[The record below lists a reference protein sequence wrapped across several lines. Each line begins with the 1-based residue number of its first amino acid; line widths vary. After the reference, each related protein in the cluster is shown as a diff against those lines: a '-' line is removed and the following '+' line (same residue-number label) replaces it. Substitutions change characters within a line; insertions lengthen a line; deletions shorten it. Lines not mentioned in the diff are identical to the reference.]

1 MNEAKQFAA
10 AFDRIGRGVLAELE
24 EMPNEILHWP
34 FPMPRG
40 HSVFELATQLVEESE
55 FWVLEVVGG
64 QSQCKYEQSERR
76 VGATFSD
83 LIMCYNQWLT
93 AVHTV
98 LDELPDEMM
107 NVTIVLPTA
116 YRETFGG
123 GSTTVRDCLLHT
135 LEQSALQIG
144 HIQFMCRLFTDGERA
159 LQEVVE
165 ERDEWEAIG
174 GGESGI
180 RSLYRNPYP
189 LS

>member
-1 MNEAKQFAA
+1 MNEARQFAA
-10 AFDRIGRGVLAELE
+10 AFDRIGREVLAELE
-24 EMPNEILHWP
+24 GIPNEILHWP
-34 FPMPRG
+34 LPIPQGCSLFA
-40 HSVFELATQLVEESE
+40 LANQLLKESE

-64 QSQCKYEQSERR
+64 QSLSGYEQSERR
-76 VGATFSD
+76 IRATFSD
-83 LIMCYNQWLT
+83 LVVCYNQWLA
-93 AVHTV
+93 AVHAV

-107 NVTIVLPTA
+107 NVFIVLPTA
-116 YRETFGG
+116 YRQTFGG
-123 GSTTVRDCLLHT
+123 GPTTVRDCLLHA
-135 LEQSALQIG
+135 LEQSALQVG
-144 HIQFMCRLFTDGERA
+144 HIQFMCRLFTDGERV